1 MRIATLSA
9 ACLFITC
16 QPAALAQESAPPP
29 GGRVV
34 DVEADRK
41 AAVEALGAII
51 KAYRDPKGVSV
62 EVSVGVGAASA
73 SGQGAA
79 PAVKMKAVFGDKR
92 RALIGLRDYQLRIAG
107 GRIVATHDSNPLA
120 YLDVSDHGSPYY
132 ALFNAF
138 QALPI
143 PELALALGEDA
154 PDEVCMQ
161 LMPQIPDVLPLRVED
176 EEVDGQAAKVLVL
189 QSDDASQ
196 ELRISFDPDTKL
208 VERSVASKRGG
219 PEAEEGAKIE
229 WRVESR
235 AARPKDAPDEKTFAL
250 DVSGKQKVDGLA
262 ALVNRDPD
270 AAADRDVE
278 ALKPG
283 EPAPALALPK
293 LGGPGG
299 GGEWDLVAARPRP
312 VVVDFW
318 ATWCGPCKAAL
329 PGLAKLAKEFEGKVD
344 FMMVNSGE
352 QGSREEREANIRKV
366 FGERKVDL
374 PCVLD
379 LDGQAAR
386 RWLVR
391 AFPTTFVVAPDG
403 KIAGVWVGSSPRSE
417 REIHELLGKLT
428 APAAK

>member
-1 MRIATLSA
+1 MLAASLST
-9 ACLFITC
+9 ACVFLLL
-16 QPAALAQESAPPP
+16 QPAAAAQDSSPPAA
-29 GGRVV
+29 GRVV

-41 AAVEALGAII
+41 AAVEALAQLI
-51 KAYRDPKGVSV
+51 KAYRDPKGVAV
-62 EVSVGVGAASA
+62 EISVGVGAASGAGRGGA
-73 SGQGAA
+73 S
-79 PAVKMKAVFGDKR
+79 PVRMKATFADNR
-92 RALIGLRDYQLRIAG
+92 RALIGLRDYQLRLAG
-107 GRIVATHDSNPLA
+107 GRIIATHDSNPLA

-143 PELALALGEDA
+143 PELALALGEES
-154 PDEVCMQ
+154 PEEVCMQ

-196 ELRISFDPDTKL
+196 ELRLSFDPDTKL
-208 VERSVASKRGG
+208 VERSVAYKRGG
-219 PEAEEGAKIE
+219 PEAEEGASLE

-235 AARPKDAPDEKTFAL
+235 AMRPKNQPDDKTFAL

-262 ALVNRDPD
+262 ALVNRDPG
-270 AAADRDVE
+270 ATADRDVE
-278 ALKPG
+278 ALKAG

-293 LGGPGG
+293 LGGGD
-299 GGEWDLVAARPRP
+299 WDIVAARPRP

-329 PGLAKLAKEFEGKVD
+329 PGLAKLAKEFEGKAD
-344 FMMVNSGE
+344 FMMVNAGE
-352 QGSREEREANIRKV
+352 QGTREEREQNIRKV
-366 FGERKVDL
+366 FGSAKVDL

-379 LDGQAAR
+379 LDGLAAR
-386 RWLVR
+386 RWLIG

-417 REIHELLGKLT
+417 REIHELLVKLT